1 MTPFTSSSMD
11 RFVPRDDKVAL
22 SFARDDDA
30 FVIASEARQ
39 SLREI
44 SCTDRFVP
52 RDDEVVGSFVTRDD
66 EVVRS
71 FVKRDDNQ
79 NKWGPNKWGLTPI

>member
-1 MTPFTSSSMD
+1 MD

-52 RDDEVVGSFVTRDD
+52 LHDEVVHCFVSRDD
-66 EVVRS
+66 DVAIR
-71 FVKRDDNQ
+71 FVLRDHAQLVMASEARPSLRKPHN
-79 NKWGPNKWGLTPI
+79 PPH